1 VKSNGFVSVN
11 LDFQHGASD
20 TSFIDSAQHLSGHV
34 SARRK
39 LGAIIEDARQRTRRR
54 RIALGLV
61 GATIAVVAVTALPV
75 FDEGPGG
82 LTVGQ
87 SQSQSASSNPS
98 CFGTSGVAG
107 EGDGSKRT
115 AIVSSSCGMI
125 SAEDLKTNVTSTA
138 DWYAAHS
145 PKMTVDGLR
154 MGCELSRTDARMYL
168 QMLGQTFSFETL
180 RDFRAACK
188 G

>member
-1 VKSNGFVSVN
+1 MKSNGFVSVN

-54 RIALGLV
+54 RIALGMV
-61 GATIAVVAVTALPV
+61 GATIAVVAVTALPM

-87 SQSQSASSNPS
+87 SQSTASNPS
-98 CFGTSGVAG
+98 CFGLSGIAG

-115 AIVSSSCGMI
+115 AIASSSCGII
-125 SAEDLKTNVTSTA
+125 SADDLETNVTSKA

-154 MGCELSRTDARMYL
+154 MGCDLSHTDARMYL
-168 QMLGQTFSFETL
+168 QVLGQTFSFETL